1 MAFFRRSSDAVA
13 LRSLLLNGVGLIALL
28 FGGCALSVLIFWFVP
43 RIESIV
49 SERNLAVAR
58 ALGTQTSYYLAQ
70 ARQTVEVLAGELQRD
85 QQGSRNLDVQ
95 VRAGSTFSAIY
106 VVDETDHIR
115 EIGIRRGRVSDLLGL
130 DVARNPVVLQARRS
144 KSLSW
149 SSVYLSPVSG
159 QLTVALAQFAGKQ
172 IVIGEIN
179 LQQLSSF
186 VKATAGDSSIQ
197 MVVLDANGQI
207 IAHRDPEISLQQLS
221 IQTLLGPDDDWRME
235 PRALD
240 FMGQALLTH
249 FLPIPQSGW
258 RIMVGQPA
266 SQVRGPVVMLSLTLV
281 ISGALVYLLF
291 LLVWRR
297 FSLKLAA
304 RFEALA
310 GLAKEVAAG
319 KHPEVWPD
327 FPILELRLLGQSL
340 RHMSE
345 AVRERELKLAELNQS
360 LESRVVQRTT
370 ELEQAN
376 RELSEALAHLNT
388 ARHELVQTEKLA
400 ALGGIVA
407 GVAHELN
414 TPIGNARLAADS
426 FVNAAREVEAARVR
440 GLKRSDLDRF
450 LEAGREASL
459 QVERNLERA
468 ASLIVNFK
476 QMAVDQAT
484 SQRRVFSL
492 QEVVH
497 SVVISVEPSLRKLR
511 CRISL
516 SDELQGRTCLLDSYP
531 GPLGQVLT
539 NLFMNA
545 AVHAYPETGGEIRVS
560 LTGDGD
566 DRVRITVC
574 DEGTGIAEENLNRI
588 FEPFFTTRLG
598 QGGSGLGLYLCYQ
611 IVTERLGGDITAQSS
626 AGAGS
631 CFCVRIPRNAPP
643 ASAAEQDELDAFD
656 TLEAPPPVRG
666 REA

>member
-1 MAFFRRSSDAVA
+1 MAPSRRSSDAVA
-13 LRSLLLNGVGLIALL
+13 LRSLLLSWVGLIALL
-28 FGGCALSVLIFWFVP
+28 FGVTALSVLIFWFVP
-43 RIESIV
+43 RIEAIV
-49 SERNLAVAR
+49 TERNLAVAR
-58 ALGTQTSYYLAQ
+58 ALGIQTGYYLGQ
-70 ARQTVEVLAGELQRD
+70 ARQTVEVLAEQLQREAHGQLD
-85 QQGSRNLDVQ
+85 LDVH

-115 EIGIRRGRVSDLLGL
+115 DLGIRRGRVSDLIGL
-130 DVARNPVVLQARRS
+130 DVSRNPVVLQARRS
-144 KSLSW
+144 MSLSW

-159 QLTVALAQFAGKQ
+159 QLTVALAQFAGKR

-179 LQQLSSF
+179 LQQLSGF
-186 VKATAGDSSIQ
+186 IKATAGDSVIQ
-197 MVVLDANGQI
+197 MVVLDATGQI

-221 IQTLLGPDDDWRME
+221 IQTLLGPEDDWRKE
-235 PRALD
+235 PRELV
-240 FMGQALLTH
+240 FMGQTLLTH
-249 FLPIPQSGW
+249 FLPIAQSGW

-266 SQVRGPVVMLSLTLV
+266 SQVRGPVVMLTLTLV
-281 ISGALVYLLF
+281 VAGTLVYLLF

-297 FSLKLAA
+297 FSLKLAT
-304 RFEALA
+304 RFESLA

-319 KHPEVWPD
+319 KHPGAWPD

-345 AVRERELKLAELNQS
+345 AVREREQRLADLNLS
-360 LESRVVQRTT
+360 LESRVAQRTA

-426 FVNAAREVEAARVR
+426 FVNAAREVEAAQLR
-440 GLKRSDLDRF
+440 GLKRSDLENF
-450 LEAGREASL
+450 LDAGREACS

-468 ASLIVNFK
+468 ANLIVNFK

-492 QEVVH
+492 YEVVH
-497 SVVISVEPSLRKLR
+497 SVVISVEPSLRKLK
-511 CRISL
+511 CRIAL
-516 SDELQGRTCLLDSYP
+516 DDELQGHTCLLDSYP

-545 AVHAYPETGGEIRVS
+545 AVHAYPTEGGEIRVS
-560 LTGDGD
+560 LGWDGN
-566 DRVRITVC
+566 DRVCLTVC
-574 DEGTGIAEENLNRI
+574 DEGVGIAQENLNRI

-611 IVTERLGGDITAQSS
+611 IVTERLGGEITVHSS
-626 AGAGS
+626 AGAGA
-631 CFCVRIPRNAPP
+631 CFCVRIPRTAPLP
-643 ASAAEQDELDAFD
+643 AEQGEPDTIAAIYPDAPALHQEL
-656 TLEAPPPVRG
+656 
-666 REA
+666 